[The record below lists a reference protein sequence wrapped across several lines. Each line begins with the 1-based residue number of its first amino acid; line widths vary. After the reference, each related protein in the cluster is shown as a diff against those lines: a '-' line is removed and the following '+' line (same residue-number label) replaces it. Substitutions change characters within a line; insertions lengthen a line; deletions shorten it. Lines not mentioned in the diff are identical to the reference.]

1 MRCITI
7 NSYTHTQTHT
17 LHSGYINGRIDRG
30 TIAKRHIRRNITRF
44 FKDYLKQKYRCVV
57 SLDSQRGTAASRCN
71 WSWIKFLFPWILIIR
86 FILFMSCPVSFWSEL
101 KEILPCIL
109 RLNCILLFSRTD
121 SLNQP
126 ASWLTFNQMHVYTY
140 LLTSTTNLMQ
150 TLPFASMWN

>member
-1 MRCITI
+1 MYVCMYVCAYECMYVCICTYI
-7 NSYTHTQTHT
+7 YVPTYNWDVSRLTHTHTHTQTHT

-30 TIAKRHIRRNITRF
+30 TIAKRHTRRNITRF

-86 FILFMSCPVSFWSEL
+86 FILFMPCPVSFWSEL

-109 RLNCILLFSRTD
+109 RSNVSFYFHAPIHWI
-121 SLNQP
+121 NQ
-126 ASWLTFNQMHVYTY
+126 LRD
-140 LLTSTTNLMQ
+140 
-150 TLPFASMWN
+150 